1 MIPHRKENNSFPGYR
16 PSAILTE
23 FAYLCYGIAIHSAF
37 SKAKSVRSK
46 LFPIVAIRNQR
57 AGRRERAF
65 FRIRVVVS
73 AASMCRSEID
83 YSLLSPFILASGLEK

>member
-57 AGRRERAF
+57 AGRGASFFPHSRCRVSGVDVSMRDRLLAAVAVHFSER
-65 FRIRVVVS
+65 S
-73 AASMCRSEID
+73 
-83 YSLLSPFILASGLEK
+83 

>member
-57 AGRRERAF
+57 GREAF

-73 AASMCRSEID
+73 AASMCRCEID